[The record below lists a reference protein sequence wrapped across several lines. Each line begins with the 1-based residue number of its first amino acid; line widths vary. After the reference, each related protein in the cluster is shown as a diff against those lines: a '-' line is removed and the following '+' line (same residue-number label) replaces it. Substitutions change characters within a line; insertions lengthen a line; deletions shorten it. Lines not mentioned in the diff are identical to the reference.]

1 MNACEICGE
10 TFPNITELYKH
21 KYRVHQ
27 KQSLVLHNHKAMQPA
42 MEFRGEQPALQY
54 REELPAAGYRKDQL
68 ALENKSS
75 VELPQLKYRKEL
87 PVEVYKPK
95 AIKRKIDY
103 SDSENEYEAK
113 RYRHASDSE
122 LEAIEYKPENKSAL
136 VPYKRKKRK
145 PRRKFLKVKG
155 EDEYNQVER
164 MGDVEEVRYENRVE
178 KIYKENV
185 QDQRERYEN
194 KLAKRNNQL
203 EQLKKHYEEYIVKGG
218 NEFKERED
226 NLKKELEEYKNS
238 SQTSINEMES
248 YYQGQIKLLQEKIK
262 SMGENKAS
270 FKPLSDAIFNCITIE
285 EIFKIRKLVR
295 NREFDVL
302 VKNHLDTLQKL
313 FLSLTYGVIPICQ
326 PQRDVL
332 TENQKKLIE
341 KIEISTPSKAKNVII
356 QNRSEIVNIFDV
368 IDQSLELT
376 AIAYDR
382 FRKL

>member
-1 MNACEICGE
+1 M
-10 TFPNITELYKH
+10 
-21 KYRVHQ
+21 
-27 KQSLVLHNHKAMQPA
+27 
-42 MEFRGEQPALQY
+42 
-54 REELPAAGYRKDQL
+54 
-68 ALENKSS
+68 
-75 VELPQLKYRKEL
+75 ELPQLKYRKEL

-95 AIKRKIDY
+95 AIKRKVDY

-164 MGDVEEVRYENRVE
+164 MGDVEGVRYENQVE

-238 SQTSINEMES
+238 SQTS
-248 YYQGQIKLLQEKIK
+248 Q
-262 SMGENKAS
+262 
-270 FKPLSDAIFNCITIE
+270 
-285 EIFKIRKLVR
+285 
-295 NREFDVL
+295 
-302 VKNHLDTLQKL
+302 
-313 FLSLTYGVIPICQ
+313 
-326 PQRDVL
+326 
-332 TENQKKLIE
+332 
-341 KIEISTPSKAKNVII
+341 
-356 QNRSEIVNIFDV
+356 
-368 IDQSLELT
+368 
-376 AIAYDR
+376 
-382 FRKL
+382 